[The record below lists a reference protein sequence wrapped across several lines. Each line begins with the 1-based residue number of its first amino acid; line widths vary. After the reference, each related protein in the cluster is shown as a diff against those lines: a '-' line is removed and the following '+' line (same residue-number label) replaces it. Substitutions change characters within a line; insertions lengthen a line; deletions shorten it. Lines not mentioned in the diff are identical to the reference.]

1 MPKLSR
7 WFVKTALGY
16 LALALLLGVAL
27 VWPTETAGWRVWQG
41 LFWPV
46 WIHLLTVGWLT
57 QLIFG
62 VAFWLFPRHSR
73 MRPYGPQQLAWTAY
87 PLLNAG
93 ILLRLFAEP
102 AIAWTASPLWRG
114 LAGLSA
120 AFQWIAG
127 TLMAVYLWTR
137 VKQR

>member
-1 MPKLSR
+1 M
-7 WFVKTALGY
+7 
-16 LALALLLGVAL
+16 
-27 VWPTETAGWRVWQG
+27 RVWQG

-120 AFQWIAG
+120 AFQWVAG